1 MKDERVCKLHG
12 CECDSECDGRDCGCT
27 NYTSE
32 DIDEE
37 AVAYNQMMAERDDRN
52 REYIEMRNM
61 YEDGDLEA

>member
-1 MKDERVCKLHG
+1 MKDERICKLRG
-12 CECDSECDGRDCGCT
+12 RECDCECDGKDCGCT
-27 NYTSE
+27 SYTSE

-61 YEDGDLEA
+61 YEDGDLL